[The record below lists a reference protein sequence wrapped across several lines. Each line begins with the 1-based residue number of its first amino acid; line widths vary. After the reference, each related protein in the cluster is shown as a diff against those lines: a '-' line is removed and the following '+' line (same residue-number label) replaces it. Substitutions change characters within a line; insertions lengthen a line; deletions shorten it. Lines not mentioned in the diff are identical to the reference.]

1 MSRLGTLR
9 FKEHQKARQD
19 ITEKDMTRITTR
31 LPLIGDAVKAVSSS
45 SCLTMAQ
52 SR

>member
-1 MSRLGTLR
+1 MSCLGTLSD
-9 FKEHQKARQD
+9 KEHLKARQG
-19 ITEKDMTRITTR
+19 ITEKDMTRITAR

-45 SCLTMAQ
+45 SYLTMGQ